1 MVEQSK
7 YDKILDALWELL
19 RDNEIQTISVSDIAA
34 AAGMAK
40 GTVYYYFPSK
50 DAILQAL
57 VERSYA
63 KPIEEAKK
71 LAKQTDIPAFTRM
84 AMIFQAC
91 RSSSSELHS
100 QEEPLTNGTQEEAHI
115 HQKYLRYLI
124 TELKPVLTDIIKQA
138 IENGDINFDY
148 PDALSEIAL
157 IVLCVK
163 IDNTIFPS
171 TKEEIEQTLRG
182 LVSLLEKGTNAPP
195 GALNYIFR

>member
-1 MVEQSK
+1 MEQSK

-19 RDNEIQTISVSDIAA
+19 REKEIQSISVSDIAA

-57 VERSYA
+57 VERSYE
-63 KPIEEAKK
+63 KPIQEAKK
-71 LAKQTDIPAFTRM
+71 LAKQTDIPPFTRM

-91 RSSSSELHS
+91 RNSSYEFRS
-100 QEEPLTNGTQEEAHI
+100 QEEPRAHGTQEEAQI

-124 TELKPVLTDIIKQA
+124 TELKPVLTDINKQA
-138 IENGDINFDY
+138 IESGDISFDN
-148 PDALSEIAL
+148 PEALSEIAL

-171 TKEEIEQTLRG
+171 TKEEIAQTLRG
-182 LVSLLEKGTNAPP
+182 LVSLIEKGTSAPP
-195 GALNYIFR
+195 GTLNYIFS